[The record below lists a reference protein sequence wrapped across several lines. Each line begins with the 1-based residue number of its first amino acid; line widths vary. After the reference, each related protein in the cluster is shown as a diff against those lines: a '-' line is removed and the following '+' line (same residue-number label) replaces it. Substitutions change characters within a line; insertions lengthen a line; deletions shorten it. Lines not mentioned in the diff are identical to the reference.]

1 MPHASLVFSI
11 IAVGLLNL
19 LATKVA
25 QARGCRMWDQGI
37 VSRAN
42 LRDRGDSIMDKDE
55 LEREYI
61 LLQTII

>member
-1 MPHASLVFSI
+1 
-11 IAVGLLNL
+11 
-19 LATKVA
+19 
-25 QARGCRMWDQGI
+25 MWDQGI